1 MARICLH
8 LRMELLSDA
17 IFSSGDSIP
26 GGEDIALRLSPD
38 GWPILP
44 GSTLKGLLLES
55 TEQLLHWTG
64 ASSPRQTIRELFG
77 EGNWHGTATDRR
89 VIPGDLMP
97 DISSG
102 TADDLFTLRAFTQ
115 VEDGMAKSG
124 SLRMA
129 ACLKSGLVFSG
140 PLLCE
145 EADAALL
152 RDALRGIK
160 WAGMMRSRGFG
171 RVRFSVTEQ
180 HPIAAPVPVAPC
192 HWLHYRLLLKTPLSI
207 PCFNSSAIEDSPDG
221 NIALNHSPTRRFL
234 PGSAVRGLVANA
246 LSSRDPAWFAAHK
259 TELLGDDTRFLDAFP
274 LADGQPVIPA
284 PMGFYQDKAKT
295 RCYSV
300 LLQDVEPG
308 DKRAGLGD
316 FCRIDGKRMIPF
328 SPAVEHSA
336 RIQRGK
342 EKKLFTVERLSAG
355 IVLDGYIRMENADLA
370 PVIATAFPGIL
381 SVGADRYAGSGLCEV
396 QCVEAVDA
404 PAWMSLGY
412 TSETPVPEVLYMML
426 LTPMTMTQHEE
437 PCGLDLR
444 ALAALLRVEEVKL
457 ERCAASLDR
466 HTGYNRQWGCRLPEY
481 PVYRGGSVF
490 RLTCRPAP
498 QFEALA
504 TLQEHGLGSARGEG
518 FGQVLFLREYE
529 QFVPVSTGNQAI
541 PVSDTPSDRLRRA
554 RCRWLLE
561 TKIPAGA
568 SPSQLGSL
576 QACCEQELQ
585 RGDSASADSV
595 LAYLDHNRNERGA
608 FHGTRFDALSD
619 MVRSILLE
627 PLHDT
632 LCLHGASPDLQVSD
646 CPDTTRFKLQLL
658 CDLLDLSRKGEKVS

>member
-8 LRMELLSDA
+8 LSMELLSDA

-38 GWPILP
+38 GWPVFP
-44 GSTLKGLLLES
+44 GSSLKGLLLES
-55 TEQLLHWTG
+55 TEQQLLWTG
-64 ASSPRQTIRELFG
+64 APATRQRIRDMFG
-77 EGNWHGTATDRR
+77 EGNWHGTSTDRR
-89 VIPGDLMP
+89 IIPGDLLP
-97 DISSG
+97 DTSSG
-102 TADDLFTLRAFTQ
+102 VPDDLFTLRTFTQ
-115 VEDGMAKSG
+115 IEDGLAKAG

-129 ACLKSGLVFSG
+129 ACLQSGLTFSG
-140 PLLCE
+140 LLLCN
-145 EADAALL
+145 EADIPLVQ
-152 RDALRGIK
+152 DALRGIK

-171 RVRFSVTEQ
+171 RVRFRVTGQ
-180 HPIAAPVPVAPC
+180 SPITAPAPVAPC
-192 HWLHYRLLLKTPLSI
+192 HWLHYRLLLNTPLSV
-207 PCFNSSAIEDSPDG
+207 PCFHSSTVEDSPEG
-221 NIALNHSPTRRFL
+221 NITLNHVPTRHFL

-246 LSSRDPAWFAAHK
+246 LNARDSAWFAAHK
-259 TELLGDDTRFLDAFP
+259 TELLGEETRFLDALP

-316 FCRIDGKRMIPF
+316 FCRMEGNRMIPF
-328 SPAVEHSA
+328 TPSVEHSA

-355 IVLDGYIRMENADLA
+355 LVLDGYIRMENAELA
-370 PVIATAFPGIL
+370 PVIATAF
-381 SVGADRYAGSGLCEV
+381 SSMVAVGADRYAGSGLCEV
-396 QCVEAVDA
+396 QCVEAAGA
-404 PAWMSLGY
+404 PAWMRLGY
-412 TSETPVPEVLYMML
+412 TAEDPVPEVLYMML
-426 LTPMTMTQHEE
+426 LTPMTMTKQGE

-444 ALAALLRVEEVKL
+444 TLAALLQVEEVTVD
-457 ERCAASLDR
+457 RCAASLDR

-481 PVYRGGSVF
+481 PVYRSGSVF

-498 QFEALA
+498 KREALSA
-504 TLQEHGLGSARGEG
+504 LQEHGLGTARGEG

-529 QFVPVSTGNQAI
+529 KFVPASAGEQEI
-541 PVSDTPSDRLRRA
+541 PVRDTPADRLRRA

-561 TKIPAGA
+561 TAIPAGA
-568 SPSQLGSL
+568 SASQLGSL

-585 RGDSASADSV
+585 RGDAASADSV
-595 LAYLDHNRNERGA
+595 LAYLDHNRNDRGA
-608 FHGTRFDALSD
+608 FHGARFMALSD

-627 PLHDT
+627 PLYDT
-632 LCLHGASPDLQVSD
+632 LCRHGASPDLQVSD
-646 CPDTTRFKLQLL
+646 CPDTIRFKLQLL
-658 CDLLDLSRKGEKVS
+658 CDLLDLNRKGEKVS